1 MMNCLDI
8 AVHVLRAAFD
18 HPAVSCEGLNI
29 LGYCV
34 FAALFLAGPC
44 LAWPEFVEHERVCH
58 THIRRALLRALAV
71 CTLIEA
77 WLWLS
82 GDLETWSFGLIF
94 VVNCWGTLDAVLRFP
109 VIHNFSSMFV
119 CKQLALVM
127 LKVLCYVCGFHDAV
141 DRLALFVIAL
151 LGLVFTLP
159 LLYITALPIGDS
171 AQLHMKH
178 DAVDKD
184 LFVRFLQVF
193 HDPQSRAEVRST
205 RDKLTVCA
213 AKAVPLLRHRALRSY
228 PHLAGQLRHG
238 PSV

>member
-1 MMNCLDI
+1 MFYFE
-8 AVHVLRAAFD
+8 VVGY
-18 HPAVSCEGLNI
+18 GL
-29 LGYCV
+29 

-44 LAWPEFVEHERVCH
+44 LAWPEFVEHETVCH

-94 VVNCWGTLDAVLRFP
+94 LVNCWGTLDAVLRFP
-109 VIHNFSSMFV
+109 VLHSFSSMFV
-119 CKQLALVM
+119 WKQLALVM
-127 LKVLCYVCGFHDAV
+127 LKVMCYVCGFHDAV

-159 LLYITALPIGDS
+159 LLYITALPLGDTP
-171 AQLHMKH
+171 QVHMKH
-178 DAVDKD
+178 DAIDQD
-184 LFVRFLQVF
+184 LVMRVVSAF
-193 HDPQSRAEVRST
+193 HDPQSHAQIRAAK
-205 RDKLTVCA
+205 DKLTVGV
-213 AKAVPLLRHRALRSY
+213 AKAVPLLRQRVARTC
-228 PHLAGQLRHG
+228 PRLAGQLRQG

>member
-1 MMNCLDI
+1 MLSFE
-8 AVHVLRAAFD
+8 VV
-18 HPAVSCEGLNI
+18 
-29 LGYCV
+29 GYFV

-44 LAWPEFVEHERVCH
+44 LAWPEFVEHEHVCH

-82 GDLETWSFGLIF
+82 GDLETWSFALIF

-109 VIHNFSSMFV
+109 VQHSFCSMFV
-119 CKQLALVM
+119 WKQLALVM
-127 LKVLCYVCGFHDAV
+127 LKVMCYVCGFHDAV

-159 LLYITALPIGDS
+159 LLYITALPLGDT
-171 AQLHMKH
+171 AQVHMKH
-178 DAVDKD
+178 DAIDRD
-184 LFVRFLQVF
+184 LFVRLLQVF
-193 HDPQSRAEVRST
+193 HDPQSQAHIRAT
-205 RDKLTVCA
+205 KDHMTVGV
-213 AKAVPLLRHRALRSY
+213 AKAVPFVRQRVLKTC
-228 PHLAGQLRHG
+228 PHLASHLRQG

>member
-1 MMNCLDI
+1 MMLFQVI
-8 AVHVLRAAFD
+8 
-18 HPAVSCEGLNI
+18 
-29 LGYCV
+29 GYCL

-44 LAWPEFVEHERVCH
+44 LAWPEFVESERVCH

-82 GDLETWSFGLIF
+82 GDLETWSFALIF

-109 VIHNFSSMFV
+109 VMHSWSSIFV
-119 CKQLALVM
+119 WKQLALVM
-127 LKVLCYVCGFHDAV
+127 LKVMCYVCGFHDAV

-151 LGLVFTLP
+151 LGLVFTMP

-171 AQLHMKH
+171 VQLHMKH
-178 DAVDKD
+178 DAVDQD
-184 LFVRFLQVF
+184 LFM
-193 HDPQSRAEVRST
+193 
-205 RDKLTVCA
+205 
-213 AKAVPLLRHRALRSY
+213 RALKVFFDQHAQAEIKIARDQLAVGTAKVVPVLRQRVIKSF
-228 PHLAGQLRHG
+228 PHLAPALRQG